1 MNENWYNQIIDDIE
15 KTLETNAEKGL
26 TTEQVE
32 ANRAK
37 YGYNELKEGK
47 KKSLFVKFLEQFKDF
62 MVIVLIIAAII
73 SAIVGMQNGEGFTD
87 TIIIMI
93 VIICNAI
100 IGVAQENK
108 AEKSLEALKKLSSHT
123 AKVVRNGKMSVMQSR
138 ELVPG
143 DVVILDT
150 GDYIPADCRIVEAI
164 NLKVQ
169 EASLTGESV
178 PVEKDN
184 GTIGN
189 KEVGIGDRTNM
200 LYSSS
205 LVTYGR
211 GRAIVV
217 ETGMKTE
224 VGRIAESLNQA
235 TDNAT
240 PLQIKLDK
248 LGKTLGIA
256 CLVIC
261 AFIFVFSIVTQK
273 MNGTEVN
280 YLKILM
286 TAVSLAVAAIP
297 EGLAAVSTI
306 VLAIGMQRMVKKH
319 AIIKKLP
326 AVETLGSAT
335 VICSD
340 KTGTLTQNKMTVQ
353 KVFVNSEIQDA
364 NEDIKDTPEL
374 DRLMAVC
381 VLCNDT
387 KIAED
392 NSLQGDPTET
402 CLVALAMKEGY
413 SIDELENHER
423 VEEVPFDSERK
434 LMTTVH
440 KYEDKYY
447 VYTKGGVDELLER
460 CTKYLVNGEIKTDI
474 DVYKKFVDEQN
485 DKLAHEALRVL
496 AMAYKEFDHM
506 PSKEEMKT
514 IESDLIFVGFV
525 GMIDPPRVEVKAAVD
540 KCKTA
545 GIKTVMIT
553 GDHKTT
559 AFAIAKNLGIVEKE
573 EEAILGADVDKM
585 SQEELEK
592 NIRNYSVYARVSP
605 ENKVRIVKAWQA
617 QGDIAAMTGD
627 GVNDAPALK
636 QADIGCAMGITGTD
650 VSKEAADVILTDDN
664 FATIVSAVEEGRR
677 IYDNILKAIQ
687 FLLSSNV
694 GEVVL
699 LFLATVFA
707 PLLGKAFGIDL
718 GLIEVLTPVH
728 LLWINLVTDSLP
740 ALALAVDP
748 PEKDIMNRKPL
759 KTKGIFT
766 KGMTWRILYQGVMIG
781 ILVLAAFV
789 IGISTSDEEL
799 DSILEANNYKIQE
812 MYIDDEL
819 NQVQNSGA
827 IFGYISPRESRMYI
841 DGEWV
846 RYDRDVYKVEIKS
859 NMCETEWPPNSGTMI
874 EVPELSEA
882 YYFKIDVAK
891 RMIFPYQK
899 VFLER
904 LEKELAKK

>member
-1 MNENWYNQIIDDIE
+1 MGMGENWYNQIIDDVE
-15 KTLETNAEKGL
+15 KSLETNAENGL
-26 TTEQVE
+26 TDEQVISKRE
-32 ANRAK
+32 K

-47 KKSLFVKFLEQFKDF
+47 KKSLLVKFLEQFKDF

-73 SAIVGMQNGEGFTD
+73 SAIVGVQNGEGFTD
-87 TIIIMI
+87 TIIIMV

-108 AEKSLEALKKLSSHT
+108 AEKSLEALKKLSSHV
-123 AKVVRNGKMSVMQSR
+123 AKVMRNGKLVVLQSR

-143 DVVILDT
+143 DVVVLDT

-256 CLVIC
+256 CLIIC

-364 NEDIKDTPEL
+364 NEDINDTDEL
-374 DRLMAVC
+374 DKLMAVC

-392 NSLQGDPTET
+392 NTLQGDPTET

-413 SIDELENHER
+413 SIEELESHER
-423 VEEVPFDSERK
+423 VE
-434 LMTTVH
+434 
-440 KYEDKYY
+440 
-447 VYTKGGVDELLER
+447 
-460 CTKYLVNGEIKTDI
+460 
-474 DVYKKFVDEQN
+474 
-485 DKLAHEALRVL
+485 
-496 AMAYKEFDHM
+496 
-506 PSKEEMKT
+506 
-514 IESDLIFVGFV
+514 
-525 GMIDPPRVEVKAAVD
+525 
-540 KCKTA
+540 
-545 GIKTVMIT
+545 
-553 GDHKTT
+553 
-559 AFAIAKNLGIVEKE
+559 
-573 EEAILGADVDKM
+573 
-585 SQEELEK
+585 
-592 NIRNYSVYARVSP
+592 
-605 ENKVRIVKAWQA
+605 
-617 QGDIAAMTGD
+617 
-627 GVNDAPALK
+627 
-636 QADIGCAMGITGTD
+636 
-650 VSKEAADVILTDDN
+650 
-664 FATIVSAVEEGRR
+664 
-677 IYDNILKAIQ
+677 
-687 FLLSSNV
+687 
-694 GEVVL
+694 
-699 LFLATVFA
+699 
-707 PLLGKAFGIDL
+707 
-718 GLIEVLTPVH
+718 
-728 LLWINLVTDSLP
+728 
-740 ALALAVDP
+740 
-748 PEKDIMNRKPL
+748 
-759 KTKGIFT
+759 
-766 KGMTWRILYQGVMIG
+766 
-781 ILVLAAFV
+781 
-789 IGISTSDEEL
+789 
-799 DSILEANNYKIQE
+799 
-812 MYIDDEL
+812 
-819 NQVQNSGA
+819 
-827 IFGYISPRESRMYI
+827 
-841 DGEWV
+841 
-846 RYDRDVYKVEIKS
+846 
-859 NMCETEWPPNSGTMI
+859 
-874 EVPELSEA
+874 
-882 YYFKIDVAK
+882 
-891 RMIFPYQK
+891 
-899 VFLER
+899 
-904 LEKELAKK
+904 

>member
-1 MNENWYNQIIDDIE
+1 MGMGENWYNQIIDDVE
-15 KTLETNAEKGL
+15 KSLETNAENGL
-26 TTEQVE
+26 TDEQVISRRE
-32 ANRAK
+32 K

-47 KKSLFVKFLEQFKDF
+47 KKSLLVKFLEQFKDF

-73 SAIVGMQNGEGFTD
+73 SAIVGVQNGEGFTD
-87 TIIIMI
+87 TIIIMV

-108 AEKSLEALKKLSSHT
+108 AEKSLEALKKLSSHV
-123 AKVVRNGKMSVMQSR
+123 AKVMRNGKLVVLQSR

-143 DVVILDT
+143 DVVVLDT

-256 CLVIC
+256 CLIIC

-364 NEDIKDTPEL
+364 NEDINDTDEL

-392 NSLQGDPTET
+392 NTLQGDPTET

-413 SIDELENHER
+413 SIEELESHER

-460 CTKYLVNGEIKTDI
+460 CTRYLVNGEIKTDI
-474 DVYKKFVDEQN
+474 DVYKKFVDEEN

-496 AMAYKEFDHM
+496 AMAYKELDHM
-506 PSKEEMKT
+506 PTKEEMKT
-514 IESDLIFVGFV
+514 IEKDLSLTFHNYT
-525 GMIDPPRVEVKAAVD
+525 MIK
-540 KCKTA
+540 
-545 GIKTVMIT
+545 
-553 GDHKTT
+553 
-559 AFAIAKNLGIVEKE
+559 IAHLFKNYYLGISL
-573 EEAILGADVDKM
+573 IG
-585 SQEELEK
+585 
-592 NIRNYSVYARVSP
+592 I
-605 ENKVRIVKAWQA
+605 
-617 QGDIAAMTGD
+617 IAFIIST
-627 GVNDAPALK
+627 
-636 QADIGCAMGITGTD
+636 CF
-650 VSKEAADVILTDDN
+650 SSSS
-664 FATIVSAVEEGRR
+664 FC
-677 IYDNILKAIQ
+677 
-687 FLLSSNV
+687 LS
-694 GEVVL
+694 
-699 LFLATVFA
+699 
-707 PLLGKAFGIDL
+707 
-718 GLIEVLTPVH
+718 
-728 LLWINLVTDSLP
+728 
-740 ALALAVDP
+740 
-748 PEKDIMNRKPL
+748 
-759 KTKGIFT
+759 IFT
-766 KGMTWRILYQGVMIG
+766 I
-781 ILVLAAFV
+781 F
-789 IGISTSDEEL
+789 
-799 DSILEANNYKIQE
+799 
-812 MYIDDEL
+812 
-819 NQVQNSGA
+819 SGA
-827 IFGYISPRESRMYI
+827 FF
-841 DGEWV
+841 
-846 RYDRDVYKVEIKS
+846 
-859 NMCETEWPPNSGTMI
+859 T
-874 EVPELSEA
+874 
-882 YYFKIDVAK
+882 
-891 RMIFPYQK
+891 
-899 VFLER
+899 
-904 LEKELAKK
+904 